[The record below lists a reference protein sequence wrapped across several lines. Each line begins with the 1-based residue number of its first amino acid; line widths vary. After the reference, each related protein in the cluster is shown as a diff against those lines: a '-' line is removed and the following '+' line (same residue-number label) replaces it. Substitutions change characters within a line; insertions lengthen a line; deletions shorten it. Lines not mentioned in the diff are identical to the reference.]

1 MPFKGTTFTPEHALS
16 HFFGLPK
23 SLRTATVQAWC
34 SDAANVIP
42 MRAAG
47 IYKRLKMLMEGQT
60 SRAFKPWNDSGRAS
74 IASSA
79 EIKQWVSSHVGG
91 DTFGEPEMRN
101 WLEAKNG
108 DEVCSKTVKTYLAHV
123 LVRL

>member
-1 MPFKGTTFTPEHALS
+1 MTGCPEADIHWRAGDPSTLQEKRVVSSTVRFESCEDEVMMPFKGTTFTPEHALS
-16 HFFGLPK
+16 HIAGLPK

-47 IYKRLKMLMEGQT
+47 IYKGLKMLREGQT

-79 EIKQWVSSHVGG
+79 EIQ
-91 DTFGEPEMRN
+91 
-101 WLEAKNG
+101 
-108 DEVCSKTVKTYLAHV
+108 
-123 LVRL
+123 